1 MPSVNEHPSRSTTQ
15 VRYPD
20 RHLLPGGDQRHY
32 KPRNLNLLGKANLG
46 GSQLEKVLT
55 GENQLQQALVDICP
69 MDRVLVVD
77 DQIYFCQL
85 ARQVLGK
92 SDQFAVVGETY
103 DAYGAM
109 ELIDRLKPDVILMDV
124 EMDGMNGLEATTM
137 IRNRFPGARIVL
149 MSVYDEKE
157 YRHLALRVG
166 AEAFISKKDLS
177 ALALARALSEDP
189 NYPSPA

>member
-1 MPSVNEHPSRSTTQ
+1 M
-15 VRYPD
+15 
-20 RHLLPGGDQRHY
+20 
-32 KPRNLNLLGKANLG
+32 
-46 GSQLEKVLT
+46 
-55 GENQLQQALVDICP
+55 
-69 MDRVLVVD
+69 
-77 DQIYFCQL
+77 
-85 ARQVLGK
+85 
-92 SDQFAVVGETY
+92 VGETY